1 MVLIKKCQH
10 VWRGQSER
18 GTRDGEV
25 EKKSLKRLVLRG
37 TVWKLWIPFILD
49 MWSSLLTDAVFNLK
63 WTMDKQKN
71 VLRMQFFFPFF
82 FCVWRGEMLFVIYL
96 KIEQAHSGFH
106 KGDEANGFCQCPS
119 FQVVL
124 KPVNKLS
131 TRGPFHAR
139 GLINKTHCFCEAN
152 AINSFALA
160 TLYKIIHR
168 IFVLIWSIRYMS

>member
-1 MVLIKKCQH
+1 
-10 VWRGQSER
+10 
-18 GTRDGEV
+18 
-25 EKKSLKRLVLRG
+25 
-37 TVWKLWIPFILD
+37 
-49 MWSSLLTDAVFNLK
+49 
-63 WTMDKQKN
+63 
-71 VLRMQFFFPFF
+71 
-82 FCVWRGEMLFVIYL
+82 MLFVIYL

-139 GLINKTHCFCEAN
+139 ALINKTHCFCEAN
-152 AINSFALA
+152 AINSFVLA

-168 IFVLIWSIRYMS
+168 IFVLIWSIRYVLTLTIGILNFHMYNHLKPSYNFLDNLCTYPAATLSGLISALLVKRMRKRNRKRNLRHRVIVWFCV